1 MKHETYLFNNM
12 GKFLDNIP
20 TSSLELVNYSG
31 SELLNRLGKD
41 IISNVVASVLCGDN
55 IRDLTEGLT
64 QRRILLMNSSLFVTY
79 I

>member
-41 IISNVVASVLCGDN
+41 IISNVA
-55 IRDLTEGLT
+55 
-64 QRRILLMNSSLFVTY
+64 
-79 I
+79 